1 MPMYNNRLAN
11 GGRIRELDGIRGLAI
26 LLILILHY
34 FVEIT
39 PTKYALLFRLAWSGV
54 DLFFVL
60 SGFLIAGILLDAKN
74 SASYYRTFYLRRFY
88 RIIPVYAIWLGIFV
102 VAVLGI
108 GSRGGPALTGVFNAG
123 IPLWTY
129 FLFLQNFA
137 MAILGGFGSYWMGIT
152 WSLAV
157 EEQFY
162 LVLPLLVR
170 RLTGKGLLAGSVA
183 VILVAPALRFVFHL
197 SGSKPLVAYTL
208 LPTRAD
214 ALAFGVLLALA
225 YRHEKVWHWL
235 CTNRTSIYLVFLLLM
250 LGIVAWTLLGLDLTA
265 TIGFSWL
272 AALYSTLMLLVLAK
286 PGPLERRVFGGSPL
300 VNLGTV
306 AYAVYLF
313 HSGVLHLF
321 HYLAFRNTP
330 IVNSPL
336 TLMLTLL
343 ALFATLL
350 LAQISWRFL
359 EKPLIRRGH
368 ARYRYVT
375 SEPSPV

>member
-1 MPMYNNRLAN
+1 MYNNRLAN

-170 RLTGKGLLAGSVA
+170 RLTGKGLMAGSVA
-183 VILVAPALRFVFHL
+183 VILVAPALRFIFHL

-286 PGPLERRVFGGSPL
+286 PGPLERRVFGGPPL

>member
-1 MPMYNNRLAN
+1 MYNNRLAN